1 MDSQYLL
8 DKCREPCLQY
18 LNCNDICLG
27 TCGQCKQGRL
37 HVPCNEMCNKINP
50 CNHTYVCFCEKY
62 THNTKTN
69 TTCLFLQM

>member
-8 DKCREPCLQY
+8 EKCRAPCSHK

-37 HVPCNEMCNKINP
+37 HVPCSETCNKINP
-50 CNHTYVCFCEKY
+50 CNHTYVKSFVDI
-62 THNTKTN
+62 
-69 TTCLFLQM
+69 FLKILSI